1 MPQIDVV
8 STGQNIKRMRKAA
21 GMKIKDVQDAC
32 GVTAT
37 SVCNWQNGKAVPTV
51 DNLIILSAIWH
62 VKIDDIIVV
71 IA

>member
-32 GVTAT
+32 GVTST

-62 VKIDDIIVV
+62 VKIDDIIVT
-71 IA
+71 A

>member
-62 VKIDDIIVV
+62 VKIDDIIVT
-71 IA
+71 A